1 MKKRISCLL
10 SIFLSMV
17 IILDMLPP
25 GLQLKTELIADPLQ
39 AFALSPGDDTEITRD
54 DFSIIITV
62 GEIEYN
68 DDDDMI
74 RIELYAAGDCPSCG
88 YTFEEDFWEDGT

>member
-10 SIFLSMV
+10 SIFLPMV

-39 AFALSPGDDTEITRD
+39 AFALSP
-54 DFSIIITV
+54 
-62 GEIEYN
+62 
-68 DDDDMI
+68 
-74 RIELYAAGDCPSCG
+74 
-88 YTFEEDFWEDGT
+88 